1 MQIENFRDELN
12 HKDIEHEEEDTNYTY
27 TFAKRTLD
35 LILSLMGVICVSPVF
50 LIVGLIIKLD
60 SRGPIIFS
68 QKRIGKD
75 GKEFNMY
82 KFRSMVINA
91 EELKKKLIDK
101 NEVSGPMFKMKD
113 DPRIT
118 KIGKFIRK
126 TSIDELP
133 QLINVLKGEMSLV
146 GPRPSLPKEV
156 AEFEPWM
163 MRRLEVKPGLTC
175 YWQVSGRSSIGF
187 EEWMR
192 LDVKYIEEKSMWVDI
207 KLIFKTFFVLFG
219 DKNAS

>member
-1 MQIENFRDELN
+1 MEIENLSDELN
-12 HKDIEHEEEDTNYTY
+12 HKDIDSEEEDTNYTY
-27 TFAKRTLD
+27 TFSKRTLD
-35 LILSLMGVICVSPVF
+35 LILSLIGVICLSPVF

-82 KFRSMVINA
+82 KLRSMVVNA

-192 LDVKYIEEKSMWVDI
+192 LDIKYIEEKSMWIDI